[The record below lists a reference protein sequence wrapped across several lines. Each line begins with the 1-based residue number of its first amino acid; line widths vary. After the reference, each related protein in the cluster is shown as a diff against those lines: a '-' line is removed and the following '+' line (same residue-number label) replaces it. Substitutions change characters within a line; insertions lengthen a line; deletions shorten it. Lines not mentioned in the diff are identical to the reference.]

1 MNTFLIFMCVVFFNK
16 IFSADDGDFQYVS
29 IDEAQAPSEQQ
40 FKATYGVLI
49 GEDLESKSHASLLQ
63 QLHFLCE
70 KPIDISC
77 IHTISILLQGI
88 GEHYVTQT
96 EQQQIA
102 LHFLN
107 RKKVDS
113 DEYFLTEKQRQ
124 QLAAVI
130 MKRLISPSVHIS
142 RKILNAMLIL
152 ETEILLKN
160 KDEYI
165 FKTQN
170 EGEKTA
176 IILNC
181 QPRLVSKEDLAQMV
195 GSLMEYIFIEPL
207 TKSERY
213 ARYMYC
219 HMYRYT
225 GIHFGP
231 HQEK

>member
-1 MNTFLIFMCVVFFNK
+1 MSVVFFNK

-40 FKATYGVLI
+40 FKAAYGVLI
-49 GEDLESKSHASLLQ
+49 GENLESKSHASLLQ
-63 QLHFLCE
+63 QLHFSRE

-102 LHFLN
+102 LCFLN
-107 RKKVDS
+107 RKKEAS
-113 DEYFLTEKQRQ
+113 DEYFLTEEQR
-124 QLAAVI
+124 
-130 MKRLISPSVHIS
+130 RLIAAFIMRRLKDTSAHIS
-142 RKILNAMLIL
+142 EKILEAMLIL
-152 ETEILLKN
+152 ETEIIRKP
-160 KDEYI
+160 KGEYI
-165 FKTQN
+165 FSLDGCAFSK
-170 EGEKTA
+170 
-176 IILNC
+176 NC
-181 QPRLVSKEDLAQMV
+181 KPYLISKSDFAWIAE
-195 GSLMEYIFIEPL
+195 SLMKYIFKEPL
-207 TKSERY
+207 TESERY